1 MMPLIATGILVSY
14 LYSAAVTFGLR
25 GEPFYDAAAMLTAFS
40 LLGHWLE
47 MRSRFATGR
56 AVEALLELAP
66 PTARRV
72 RDGQEEEVPLE
83 AVAVGDVLA
92 VRPGDTIPVDG
103 VVIEGTSYVD
113 ESMLTGE
120 PVPVA
125 KGPGDEVVGGTRNQ
139 QGAFRSRATKVGAD
153 TALARIV
160 AMVREAQSSK
170 APAQRLAD
178 LAGKYL
184 VIVAL
189 ASGALTF
196 VAWLVFG
203 HQGVTFALSA
213 AVAAI
218 VIACPDALALA
229 TPTAITVGV
238 GLAARAGV
246 LFRNA
251 MVLEAAAK
259 VDTVVFDKT
268 GTLTEGRPSVTDVIP
283 VAGVEEAEILRL
295 AAAAD
300 VQSEHPL
307 ATAVV
312 ATARKGALV
321 VDPASHFEAVPGH
334 GVKAT
339 VGGRTV
345 LVGNGKLLERN
356 GATPG
361 LEREAEGLRAEAK
374 TALYVAADGRT
385 IGLIAVADRIRPTA
399 KSAVSALHDLGIRVL
414 LLTGDSRATA
424 ETVAR
429 TLGIDDVRAEV
440 LPGDKA
446 AEVRRLEEQGRRVAM
461 VGDGVNDAPA
471 LAAATVGLAIGAG
484 TDVAIETAGIILVKD
499 DPADVPVA
507 LVLARRVQRRI
518 KQNLFWAAIYNLI
531 AIPLAAAALYPSLGM
546 PLERA
551 WAALAMPA
559 STMARVR
566 HRGRRERRTR
576 HVDVTPHTAWVADLN
591 AALEPT
597 QEAILKTPVI
607 EDAAENRLVT
617 AKIQNFL
624 VAFYPI
630 IRDFPQWL
638 QVLLDRSPEDGRE
651 FFEDNIRVERRHGA
665 MWRTMGDGFEVPR
678 ERFARPEPAVPQVC
692 AFHDYLTNMCVA
704 APFGA
709 AVSATNYAVEG
720 IAQKI
725 SEKALRGLSRNEKIG
740 RKGRWWLEEHAKYD
754 DEHPIQALEIVKR
767 CVRRGE
773 SPA

>member
-1 MMPLIATGILVSY
+1 
-14 LYSAAVTFGLR
+14 
-25 GEPFYDAAAMLTAFS
+25 MLTAFS
-40 LLGHWLE
+40 LLGHWME

-56 AVEALLELAP
+56 AVEALLKLTP

-72 RDGQEEEVPLE
+72 RDGQEEDVPLE
-83 AVAVGDVLA
+83 AIAVGDVLA

-103 VVIEGTSYVD
+103 VVIEGSSYVD

-125 KGPGDEVVGGTRNQ
+125 KGPDDEVVGGTRNQ
-139 QGAFRSRATKVGAD
+139 QGAFRFRATKVGAD

-189 ASGALTF
+189 AAGPRTF
-196 VAWLVFG
+196 ARWVVFG
-203 HQGVTFALSA
+203 HQGVSFALSA

-238 GLAARAGV
+238 GRAARAGV

-251 MVLEAAAK
+251 AVLEAAAK
-259 VDTVVFDKT
+259 VDTVVFDTT

-283 VAGVEEAEILRL
+283 ARGMEEAEILRL

-300 VQSEHPL
+300 AQSEHPL

-312 ATARKGALV
+312 EAAKKRALV
-321 VDPASHFEAVPGH
+321 VDSPSHFEAVPGH
-334 GVKAT
+334 GVQAT

-356 GATPG
+356 GVTPG
-361 LEREAEGLRAEAK
+361 LEREAEGLRADAK

-429 TLGIDDVRAEV
+429 TLGIDDMRAEV

-446 AEVRRLEEQGRRVAM
+446 AEVKGLEQQGRRVAM

-471 LAAATVGLAIGAG
+471 LAAATVGIAIGAG
-484 TDVAIETAGIILVKD
+484 TDVAIETAGIILMKD
-499 DPADVPVA
+499 DPADVPAA
-507 LVLARRVQRRI
+507 LVLARRVHRKI

-531 AIPLAAAALYPSLGM
+531 AIPLAAGVLYPSLGILLK
-546 PLERA
+546 PA
-551 WAALAMPA
+551 WAALAMSA
-559 STMARVR
+559 STVTVTVNALLLAPLARPAGS
-566 HRGRRERRTR
+566 GRR
-576 HVDVTPHTAWVADLN
+576 
-591 AALEPT
+591 
-597 QEAILKTPVI
+597 
-607 EDAAENRLVT
+607 
-617 AKIQNFL
+617 
-624 VAFYPI
+624 
-630 IRDFPQWL
+630 
-638 QVLLDRSPEDGRE
+638 
-651 FFEDNIRVERRHGA
+651 
-665 MWRTMGDGFEVPR
+665 
-678 ERFARPEPAVPQVC
+678 
-692 AFHDYLTNMCVA
+692 
-704 APFGA
+704 
-709 AVSATNYAVEG
+709 
-720 IAQKI
+720 
-725 SEKALRGLSRNEKIG
+725 
-740 RKGRWWLEEHAKYD
+740 
-754 DEHPIQALEIVKR
+754 
-767 CVRRGE
+767 
-773 SPA
+773 

>member
-1 MMPLIATGILVSY
+1 MTDHHGHGAHMVQDMLRRFVGSAILTVPIVIYSPLGTSLFGRELAPPFGLSPGLLGFVLTSIVVWWGGWPFVSSAARSLGQGELTMMTLIATGILVSY
-14 LYSAAVTFGLR
+14 LYSTAVTFGFP
-25 GEPFYDAAAMLTAFS
+25 GEAFYDAAAMLTAFS

-103 VVIEGTSYVD
+103 VLIGGSSYVD

-125 KGPGDEVVGGTRNQ
+125 KGPGDAVVGGTRNQ
-139 QGAFRSRATKVGAD
+139 QGAFRFRATKVGAD
-153 TALARIV
+153 TVLARIV

-189 ASGALTF
+189 ASGVVTF
-196 VAWLVFG
+196 LAWRGFG
-203 HQGVTFALSA
+203 HQGVAFALSA

-238 GLAARAGV
+238 GRAARAGV

-251 MVLEAAAK
+251 TVLEAAAR

-283 VAGVEEAEILRL
+283 ADGVGEADILQL

-300 VQSEHPL
+300 AQSEHPL

-312 ATARKGALV
+312 EAAKQRALV
-321 VDPASHFEAVPGH
+321 VDPPSHFEAVAGH
-334 GVKAT
+334 GVQAT

-345 LVGNGKLLERN
+345 LVGNRKLLERN
-356 GATPG
+356 GVTAG

-385 IGLIAVADRIRPTA
+385 IGLIAVADRVRPTA
-399 KSAVSALHDLGIRVL
+399 KSAVAALHDLGIRVL

-446 AEVRRLEEQGRRVAM
+446 AEVKRLEERGRRVAM

-471 LAAATVGLAIGAG
+471 LAAATVGIAIGAG
-484 TDVAIETAGIILVKD
+484 TDVAIEAAGIILMKD
-499 DPADVPVA
+499 DPADVPAA
-507 LVLARRVQRRI
+507 LVLARRVHRKI
-518 KQNLFWAAIYNLI
+518 KQNLFWAAIYNLL
-531 AIPLAAAALYPSLGM
+531 AIPLAAGVLYPSLGILLK
-546 PLERA
+546 PA
-551 WAALAMPA
+551 WAALAMSA
-559 STMARVR
+559 ST
-566 HRGRRERRTR
+566 
-576 HVDVTPHTAWVADLN
+576 VTVTVN
-591 AALEPT
+591 ALLLRYPF
-597 QEAILKTPVI
+597 LP
-607 EDAAENRLVT
+607 NRSKRY
-617 AKIQNFL
+617 ASSG
-624 VAFYPI
+624 PS
-630 IRDFPQWL
+630 
-638 QVLLDRSPEDGRE
+638 SP
-651 FFEDNIRVERRHGA
+651 
-665 MWRTMGDGFEVPR
+665 
-678 ERFARPEPAVPQVC
+678 
-692 AFHDYLTNMCVA
+692 
-704 APFGA
+704 
-709 AVSATNYAVEG
+709 SYA
-720 IAQKI
+720 
-725 SEKALRGLSRNEKIG
+725 S
-740 RKGRWWLEEHAKYD
+740 
-754 DEHPIQALEIVKR
+754 
-767 CVRRGE
+767 
-773 SPA
+773 

>member
-1 MMPLIATGILVSY
+1 MTHHHDHGHAAPDMAHDMLRRFVGAAILTVPIVLYSSLSTSLVGRELAPPFGLSHGLLGFVLTSVVVWWGGWPFVSSAWRSLLRGELTMMTLIATGILVSY
-14 LYSAAVTFGLR
+14 GYSVAVTFGLP
-25 GEPFYDAAAMLTAFS
+25 GELFYDAAAMLTAFS

-72 RDGQEEEVPLE
+72 RDGAEQQVPLD
-83 AVAVGDVLA
+83 AVALGDILA
-92 VRPGDTIPVDG
+92 VRPGDTVPVDG
-103 VVIEGTSYVD
+103 VVTEGSSYVD

-120 PVPVA
+120 PIPVA
-125 KGPGDEVVGGTRNQ
+125 KRPGDEVVGGTRNQ
-139 QGAFRSRATKVGAD
+139 QGAFRFRATKVGAD

-178 LAGKYL
+178 IAGKYL

-189 ASGALTF
+189 ASGDLTF

-238 GLAARAGV
+238 GRAARAGV
-246 LFRNA
+246 QFRNA
-251 MVLEAAAK
+251 TVLEAAAK

-283 VAGVEEAEILRL
+283 AVGAAEAEILRL

-300 VQSEHPL
+300 AQSEHPL

-312 ATARKGALV
+312 EAARKRALV
-321 VDPASHFEAVPGH
+321 VDPPSHFDAVPGH
-334 GVKAT
+334 GVQAT
-339 VGGRTV
+339 VGGRPV

-356 GATPG
+356 GVVPG
-361 LEREAEGLRAEAK
+361 LEREAERLRAEAK
-374 TALYVAADGRT
+374 TALYVAADGRVL
-385 IGLIAVADRIRPTA
+385 GLIAVADRIRPTA
-399 KSAVSALHDLGIRVL
+399 QNAVAALHHLGIRVL

-424 ETVAR
+424 EAVAR

-471 LAAATVGLAIGAG
+471 LAAATVGIAIGAG
-484 TDVAIETAGIILVKD
+484 TDVAIETAGTILMKD

-507 LVLARRVQRRI
+507 LVLARRVHRKI

-531 AIPLAAAALYPSLGM
+531 AIPLAAGVLYPSLGLLLK
-546 PLERA
+546 PA
-551 WAALAMPA
+551 WAALAMSA
-559 STMARVR
+559 ST
-566 HRGRRERRTR
+566 
-576 HVDVTPHTAWVADLN
+576 VTVTVN
-591 AALEPT
+591 A
-597 QEAILKTPVI
+597 
-607 EDAAENRLVT
+607 
-617 AKIQNFL
+617 
-624 VAFYPI
+624 
-630 IRDFPQWL
+630 
-638 QVLLDRSPEDGRE
+638 LLL
-651 FFEDNIRVERRHGA
+651 
-665 MWRTMGDGFEVPR
+665 
-678 ERFARPEPAVPQVC
+678 RPPGHPPA
-692 AFHDYLTNMCVA
+692 
-704 APFGA
+704 
-709 AVSATNYAVEG
+709 
-720 IAQKI
+720 
-725 SEKALRGLSRNEKIG
+725 
-740 RKGRWWLEEHAKYD
+740 
-754 DEHPIQALEIVKR
+754 
-767 CVRRGE
+767 
-773 SPA
+773 

>member
-1 MMPLIATGILVSY
+1 MNKGHAGHGEHMVQDMLRRFIGSVILTVPIILYSPLGTSLFGRELAPPFRLSPGLLSFVLTSIVVWWGGWPFVSSAARSLRQGELTMMTLIATGILVSY

-47 MRSRFATGR
+47 MRSRFAAGR
-56 AVEALLELAP
+56 AVEALLKLAP

-72 RDGQEEEVPLE
+72 RNGQEEEVPLE
-83 AVAVGDVLA
+83 AITVGDILA

-103 VVIEGTSYVD
+103 VVIEGSSYVD

-120 PVPVA
+120 PVPVPKA
-125 KGPGDEVVGGTRNQ
+125 PGDEVVGGTRNQ
-139 QGAFRSRATKVGAD
+139 QGAFRFRATKVGAD

-312 ATARKGALV
+312 EAARKRARV
-321 VDPASHFEAVPGH
+321 ADPASYFEAVAGH

-339 VGGRTV
+339 VGGRAV
-345 LVGNGKLLERN
+345 LVGNRRLLERN
-356 GATPG
+356 GVTPG

-374 TALYVAADGRT
+374 TALYVAADGRM

-399 KSAVSALHDLGIRVL
+399 NGAVSALHDLGIRVL
-414 LLTGDSRATA
+414 LLTGDSRVTA
-424 ETVAR
+424 EAVAR
-429 TLGIDDVRAEV
+429 TLGIDDVRADV
-440 LPGDKA
+440 LPSDKA
-446 AEVRRLEEQGRRVAM
+446 AEVKRLEERGRRVAM

-471 LAAATVGLAIGAG
+471 LAAATVGIAIGAG
-484 TDVAIETAGIILVKD
+484 TDVAIETAGVILMKD

-507 LVLARRVQRRI
+507 LVLARRVHRKI
-518 KQNLFWAAIYNLI
+518 KENLFWAAIYNLI
-531 AIPLAAAALYPSLGM
+531 AIPLAAGVLYPWLGILLK
-546 PLERA
+546 PA
-551 WAALAMPA
+551 WAALAMSA
-559 STMARVR
+559 STVTVTVNALLLRPA
-566 HRGRRERRTR
+566 R
-576 HVDVTPHTAWVADLN
+576 HVR
-591 AALEPT
+591 AAGP
-597 QEAILKTPVI
+597 
-607 EDAAENRLVT
+607 
-617 AKIQNFL
+617 
-624 VAFYPI
+624 
-630 IRDFPQWL
+630 
-638 QVLLDRSPEDGRE
+638 
-651 FFEDNIRVERRHGA
+651 
-665 MWRTMGDGFEVPR
+665 
-678 ERFARPEPAVPQVC
+678 
-692 AFHDYLTNMCVA
+692 
-704 APFGA
+704 
-709 AVSATNYAVEG
+709 
-720 IAQKI
+720 
-725 SEKALRGLSRNEKIG
+725 
-740 RKGRWWLEEHAKYD
+740 
-754 DEHPIQALEIVKR
+754 
-767 CVRRGE
+767 
-773 SPA
+773 

>member
-1 MMPLIATGILVSY
+1 MLKREDLARWPSVSDTPAEHRHARDAHAGHGAHMVLDMLRRFIGSAILTVPIILYSPLGTSLFGRELAAPLGLSPGLLGFVLTSIVVWWGGWPFVSAAARSLRQRELTMMTLIATGILVSY
-14 LYSAAVTFGLR
+14 GYSAAVTFGLR
-25 GEPFYDAAAMLTAFS
+25 GESFYDAAAMLTAFS

-83 AVAVGDVLA
+83 AIVVGDVLA
-92 VRPGDTIPVDG
+92 VRPGDTVPVDG
-103 VVIEGTSYVD
+103 VVIEGSSYVD

-139 QGAFRSRATKVGAD
+139 QGAFRLRATKVGAD

-160 AMVREAQSSK
+160 AMVRDAQSSR

-189 ASGALTF
+189 ASGVVTF
-196 VAWLVFG
+196 LVWLVLG
-203 HQGVTFALSA
+203 QQGVAFALSA

-238 GLAARAGV
+238 GRAARAGV

-251 MVLEAAAK
+251 TVLEAAAN

-283 VAGVEEAEILRL
+283 ATGVEEAEILRL

-300 VQSEHPL
+300 AQSEHPL

-312 ATARKGALV
+312 AAAKQRALAV
-321 VDPASHFEAVPGH
+321 ETPSHFEAVPGH

-345 LVGNGKLLERN
+345 LVGNGKLLARN
-356 GATPG
+356 GVTTG
-361 LEREAEGLRAEAK
+361 LEREAEALRAEAK
-374 TALYVAADGRT
+374 TALYVAVDGRT

-399 KSAVSALHDLGIRVL
+399 KSAVAALHDLGIRVL
-414 LLTGDSRATA
+414 LLTGDTRNTA
-424 ETVAR
+424 DAVAR
-429 TLGIDDVRAEV
+429 ALGIDDVRAEV

-446 AEVRRLEEQGRRVAM
+446 AEVKGLEEQGRRVAM

-471 LAAATVGLAIGAG
+471 LAAASVGIAIGAG
-484 TDVAIETAGIILVKD
+484 TDVAIETAGIILMKD
-499 DPADVPVA
+499 DPADVPAA
-507 LVLARRVQRRI
+507 LVLARRVHRKI

-531 AIPLAAAALYPSLGM
+531 AIPLAAGVLYPSLGVLLK
-546 PLERA
+546 PA
-551 WAALAMPA
+551 WAALAMSA
-559 STMARVR
+559 ST
-566 HRGRRERRTR
+566 
-576 HVDVTPHTAWVADLN
+576 VTVTVN
-591 AALEPT
+591 A
-597 QEAILKTPVI
+597 
-607 EDAAENRLVT
+607 
-617 AKIQNFL
+617 
-624 VAFYPI
+624 
-630 IRDFPQWL
+630 
-638 QVLLDRSPEDGRE
+638 LLLRSPG
-651 FFEDNIRVERRHGA
+651 H
-665 MWRTMGDGFEVPR
+665 RT
-678 ERFARPEPAVPQVC
+678 
-692 AFHDYLTNMCVA
+692 
-704 APFGA
+704 
-709 AVSATNYAVEG
+709 S
-720 IAQKI
+720 
-725 SEKALRGLSRNEKIG
+725 
-740 RKGRWWLEEHAKYD
+740 
-754 DEHPIQALEIVKR
+754 
-767 CVRRGE
+767 
-773 SPA
+773 

>member
-1 MMPLIATGILVSY
+1 MNKGHAGHGAHMVQDMLRRFIGSAILTVPIILYSALGTQLFGRQLAPPPGLSPGLLSFVLTSIVVWWGGWPFVSSAARSLRQGELTMMTLIATGILVSY

-47 MRSRFATGR
+47 MRSRFAAGR
-56 AVEALLELAP
+56 AVEALLKLAP

-72 RDGQEEEVPLE
+72 RNGQEEEVPLE
-83 AVAVGDVLA
+83 AITVGDILA

-103 VVIEGTSYVD
+103 VVIEGSSYVD

-120 PVPVA
+120 PVPVPKA
-125 KGPGDEVVGGTRNQ
+125 PGDEVVGGTRNQ
-139 QGAFRSRATKVGAD
+139 QGAFRFRATKVGAD

-312 ATARKGALV
+312 EAARKRARV
-321 VDPASHFEAVPGH
+321 ADPASYFEAVAGH

-339 VGGRTV
+339 VGGRAV
-345 LVGNGKLLERN
+345 LVGNRRLLERN
-356 GATPG
+356 GVTPG

-374 TALYVAADGRT
+374 TALYVAADGRM

-399 KSAVSALHDLGIRVL
+399 NGAVSALHDLGIRVL
-414 LLTGDSRATA
+414 LLTGDSRVTA
-424 ETVAR
+424 EAVAR
-429 TLGIDDVRAEV
+429 TLGIDDVRADV
-440 LPGDKA
+440 LPSDKA
-446 AEVRRLEEQGRRVAM
+446 AEVKRLEERGRRVAM

-471 LAAATVGLAIGAG
+471 LAAATVGIAIGAG
-484 TDVAIETAGIILVKD
+484 TDVAIETAGVILMKD

-507 LVLARRVQRRI
+507 LVLARRVHRKI
-518 KQNLFWAAIYNLI
+518 KENLFWAAIYNLI
-531 AIPLAAAALYPSLGM
+531 AIPLAAGVLYPWLGILLK
-546 PLERA
+546 PA
-551 WAALAMPA
+551 WAALAMSA
-559 STMARVR
+559 STVTVTVNALLLRPA
-566 HRGRRERRTR
+566 R
-576 HVDVTPHTAWVADLN
+576 HVR
-591 AALEPT
+591 AAGP
-597 QEAILKTPVI
+597 
-607 EDAAENRLVT
+607 
-617 AKIQNFL
+617 
-624 VAFYPI
+624 
-630 IRDFPQWL
+630 
-638 QVLLDRSPEDGRE
+638 
-651 FFEDNIRVERRHGA
+651 
-665 MWRTMGDGFEVPR
+665 
-678 ERFARPEPAVPQVC
+678 
-692 AFHDYLTNMCVA
+692 
-704 APFGA
+704 
-709 AVSATNYAVEG
+709 
-720 IAQKI
+720 
-725 SEKALRGLSRNEKIG
+725 
-740 RKGRWWLEEHAKYD
+740 
-754 DEHPIQALEIVKR
+754 
-767 CVRRGE
+767 
-773 SPA
+773 